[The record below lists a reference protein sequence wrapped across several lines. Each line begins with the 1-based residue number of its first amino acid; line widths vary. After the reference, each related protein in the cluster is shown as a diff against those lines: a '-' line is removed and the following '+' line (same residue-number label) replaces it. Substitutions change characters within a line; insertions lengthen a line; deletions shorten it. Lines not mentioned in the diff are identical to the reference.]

1 MKSTTKTK
9 IFALLA
15 VLATGVLTANP
26 AHAYIDPGSGSMVIQ
41 LLVAA
46 IAGGL
51 FTLKV
56 YWRRL
61 KSHFGLGAKSD
72 GGDDKPKS
80 E

>member
-1 MKSTTKTK
+1 MKPSTKMK
-9 IFALLA
+9 IFALSATLA
-15 VLATGVLTANP
+15 AGVLAPNP

-41 LLVAA
+41 LVVAA

-61 KSHFGLGAKSD
+61 KSRFGIGSKRD
-72 GGDDKPKS
+72 DGDDKSQS